1 MTPELTALAL
11 SVILTAA
18 QFLAYSSA
26 ATRQTGI
33 KYAAGPRDEARTL
46 TGLAG
51 RLKRALDNQFEGLTL
66 FTAAATIVTLSNST
80 NPFTAACAWTYL
92 TARLAYAPAYALG
105 WTPWRSAIWAVGFL
119 ATLLMVIS
127 TLI

>member
-18 QFLAYSSA
+18 QFLAYSPT

-51 RLKRALDNQFEGLTL
+51 RLKRALDNQFEGLIL

-80 NPFTAACAWTYL
+80 SPFTAACAWTYL
-92 TARLAYAPAYALG
+92 AARLAYIPAYALG